1 MLYIFWENYTFWR
14 HYVINFLKQVNDLVK
29 LVAEPIP
36 EPITG
41 GFTTAIG
48 TGVGLVI
55 ANWITNILKYKNR
68 VNDTSKVFDL
78 LIRNQLD
85 DIYNIRIDCIELKK
99 TLKIRGQKI
108 FGYYNA
114 EKTEVYEPESRKEE
128 RKRLLKESTRIKNR
142 EDTIRN
148 DDLYKNQLNNINLFK
163 GIQLQSIVE
172 YFRKLKI
179 LLEDLRNLTY
189 YDLPNNLDEFEY
201 VSVLNNDNYSES
213 YDVLVEYILARI
225 DITSYY
231 GLIVRYQ
238 LNIFNKNQLNNDL
251 NEVRERLK
259 NSPDYVKNQDLLKE
273 DFSNILDTDFENS
286 INKNNY

>member
-1 MLYIFWENYTFWR
+1 MLYIFWENYTLWR
-14 HYVINFLKQVNDLVK
+14 HYVINFLKQVNDLAK
-29 LVAEPIP
+29 LMAEQIP
-36 EPITG
+36 EPIAG

-85 DIYNIRIDCIELKK
+85 DIYNIRIDCMELKK
-99 TLKIRGQKI
+99 ILNMKRQII
-108 FGYYNA
+108 FGSCNA
-114 EKTEVYEPESRKEE
+114 KETEVYDPESRKEE

-148 DDLYKNQLNNINLFK
+148 DDLYKNQLNNVNLFK

-179 LLEDLRNLTY
+179 LLEDLRNLTD

-201 VSVLNNDNYSES
+201 ISVLNNNNYSES

-231 GLIVRYQ
+231 GLIVRYK

-259 NSPDYVKNQDLLKE
+259 HSPDYVKNQDLLKE
-273 DFSNILDTDFENS
+273 DFSKILQTNFEN
-286 INKNNY
+286 